1 MQACLLALCMV
12 FGVLSGCG
20 GAPEESTYYIEYLN
34 KEKTAIVPVAYE
46 PESTRCLLALCMV
59 FGVLSGCGGA
69 PEESTYYIEYLN
81 KEKTAIVPVAYEPES
96 TRTGDLI
103 REFLAALCSDTDEV
117 EYRKPVPSDVEIT
130 RYSLDGALL
139 TLWFDAD
146 YKKMGAVEEVL
157 CRAAVVRTM
166 TQIKGVDT
174 VNFYVE
180 DAPLTDSH
188 GNLIGSMSADSFVE
202 NPGEQINSIQNTA
215 LTLYFAN
222 ETGDALVREV
232 REEVYYSSNVSLEKL
247 VMEQLLEGNSI
258 QNTALTLY
266 FANET
271 GDALV
276 REVREEVYYSS
287 NVSLE
292 KLVMEQLLEGPSAK
306 GAKSAIPA
314 GTKLVKVSVVD
325 GVCYV
330 SLDEGFR
337 NQDYQVSEPVVI
349 YSIVNSLCELPAINK
364 VQISIN
370 GDTSGVYRD
379 TLKLED
385 MYERNQE
392 LVEGDTSGKGDL
404 EETGT
409 EEE

>member
-1 MQACLLALCMV
+1 MKKIKEKRYERGSRRMQACLLALCMA
-12 FGVLSGCG
+12 FG
-20 GAPEESTYYIEYLN
+20 
-34 KEKTAIVPVAYE
+34 
-46 PESTRCLLALCMV
+46 ALC
-59 FGVLSGCGGA
+59 GCGGA

-103 REFLAALCSDTDEV
+103 REFLAALCSDTDEM
-117 EYRKPVPSDVEIT
+117 EYRKTVPSDVEIT

-166 TQIKGVDT
+166 TQIEGVDT
-174 VNFYVE
+174 VNFYVQ

-247 VMEQLLEGNSI
+247 VMEQLLEG
-258 QNTALTLY
+258 
-266 FANET
+266 
-271 GDALV
+271 
-276 REVREEVYYSS
+276 
-287 NVSLE
+287 
-292 KLVMEQLLEGPSAK
+292 PSAK

-314 GTKLVKVSVVD
+314 GAKLVKVSVVD

-330 SLDEGFR
+330 SLDEGVR

-392 LVEGDTSGKGDL
+392 LVEGDQVDASAGGDQ
-404 EETGT
+404 EKAG